1 MRVAAFRH
9 SHIPR
14 AVGRRSG
21 FFRPARSRPAFCIVT
36 VDLLQRGA
44 ESPTAARRRRA
55 RTALFPEQHGR
66 SIPVPL
72 RLIIGGSGGPIH
84 QFAVRGD
91 VGMKVVL
98 FCHAI
103 TSCWNNGNAHFLRGI
118 VRELARTGHQVVV
131 CEPGE
136 GWSRNNA
143 QRDGGDAILRAAD
156 SLLPQIKLHR
166 YAVTPDLDQVLQGA
180 DIAIVHEWNPPALI
194 AALGRRRAAGTRFKL
209 LFHDTHHRA
218 VTAPHELAG
227 VDLDGYDAVLAFG
240 EVLREIYVKRGWAR
254 RAFTW
259 HEAADIELYRPMPE
273 VEKQDDIVWIG
284 NWGDDERSAELT
296 EFLIGPSKQLNLSG
310 RIYGVR
316 YPKQALA
323 AIETAGLS
331 YGGWLPNHL
340 APLAFARARATV
352 HVPRGPYARQLP
364 GIPTIRMF
372 EALACGIPLISAPWS
387 DDEYLFPP
395 GCYLSANSGEGM
407 RSALSAILSD
417 PELAASLANT
427 GLRAVLEH
435 HTCQHR
441 AQELIA
447 IVDGL
452 GHSAQTHE
460 SAGWQERIAS

>member
-1 MRVAAFRH
+1 
-9 SHIPR
+9 
-14 AVGRRSG
+14 
-21 FFRPARSRPAFCIVT
+21 
-36 VDLLQRGA
+36 
-44 ESPTAARRRRA
+44 
-55 RTALFPEQHGR
+55 
-66 SIPVPL
+66 
-72 RLIIGGSGGPIH
+72 
-84 QFAVRGD
+84 
-91 VGMKVVL
+91 MKVVL

-118 VRELARTGHQVVV
+118 VRELARTGHEVVV

-166 YAVTPDLDQVLQGA
+166 YAVTPDLDQVLHGA

-194 AALGRRRAAGTRFKL
+194 AALGRRRAAGARFKL

-259 HEAADIELYRPMPE
+259 HEAADVELYRPMPE
-273 VEKQDDIVWIG
+273 VEKQHDIVWIG

-296 EFLIGPSKQLNLSG
+296 EFLIGPAKQLELSG
-310 RIYGVR
+310 RVFGVR
-316 YPKQALA
+316 YPQLALD
-323 AIETAGLS
+323 AIEAAGLS
-331 YGGWLPNHL
+331 YGGWLPNHM
-340 APLAFARARATV
+340 APLEFAQARATM

-372 EALACGIPLISAPWS
+372 EALACGIPLVSAPWS
-387 DDEYLFPP
+387 DDEHLFPS
-395 GCYLSANSGEGM
+395 GCYLSATNGEAM
-407 RSALSAILSD
+407 TSALSIIQSD
-417 PELAASLANT
+417 TELASDLART
-427 GLRAVLEH
+427 GLRAVLQR
-435 HTCQHR
+435 HTCRHR
-441 AQELIA
+441 VVELLA

-452 GHSAQTHE
+452 GH
-460 SAGWQERIAS
+460 AGQATSVSPQQRRMAS